1 MWWLELSCTALKHM
15 EYFRRIFETLDVGT
29 TQMSRRRQSMK
40 IDVIEYKFVFDTNVY
55 QTPNSTFIC
64 SVSTR

>member
-15 EYFRRIFETLDVGT
+15 EYFRRIETLDFGT

-40 IDVIEYKFVFDTNVY
+40 IDVIEYKFVFDINVY